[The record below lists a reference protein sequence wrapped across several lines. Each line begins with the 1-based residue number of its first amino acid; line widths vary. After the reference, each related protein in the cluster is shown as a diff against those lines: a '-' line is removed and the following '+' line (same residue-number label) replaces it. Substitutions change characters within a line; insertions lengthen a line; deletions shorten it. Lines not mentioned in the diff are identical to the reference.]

1 MLEIMPNPGRI
12 KMYTSGCPKNQ
23 NKCWNKIGSPPPQG
37 SKNEVLRFRS
47 VRSMVI
53 AAAKTG
59 RARRSIIAVIM
70 TDQTKSGILNI
81 GMEAGF
87 ILMQVVIKL
96 IAPRIDEAP
105 ARCSE
110 KIAKSTDG
118 PEWTMLLESGGYTV
132 QPVPAPAS
140 TYEDDS
146 NSKSAGGNS
155 QKLMLF
161 IRGKAISGAPIISG
175 ISQFPNPPII
185 IGITMKK
192 IIMKAWAVTNTLKI
206 WSLPNRVPGWVSSI
220 RIRMLR
226 QAPINPD
233 QAPNRRY
240 RVPISLWFVEN
251 SQRVM
256 YTGSMA
262 EIGGKL

>member
-12 KMYTSGCPKNQ
+12 RMYTSGCPKNQ
-23 NKCWNKIGSPPPQG
+23 NKCWNRIGSPPPQG

-47 VRSMVI
+47 VSSIVI

-59 RARRSIIAVIM
+59 KASRSIIAVIM
-70 TDQTKSGILNI
+70 TDQTNNGMLNI
-81 GMEAGF
+81 GIEAGF
-87 ILMQVVIKL
+87 MLIHVVIKL

-105 ARCSE
+105 AKCSE
-110 KIAKSTDG
+110 KIARSTEG

-132 QPVPAPAS
+132 HPVPAPAS
-140 TYEDDS
+140 TYEDDRRRR
-146 NSKSAGGNS
+146 SAGGNN

-161 IRGKAISGAPIISG
+161 MRGNAMSGAPIISG
-175 ISQFPNPPII
+175 ISQFPNPPIM

-192 IIMKAWAVTNTLKI
+192 IMINAWAVTKTLKI
-206 WSLPNRVPGWVSSI
+206 WSLPNSVPGWVSSI

-226 QAPINPD
+226 QAPISPD

-240 RVPISLWFVEN
+240 RVPISL
-251 SQRVM
+251 
-256 YTGSMA
+256 
-262 EIGGKL
+262 